1 MAAFQLTS
9 LSLLVNITS
18 MSELSPA
25 ARAIVEAFAERYELL
40 GPLEGNWQEVCL
52 AAALTALAARIK
64 GADSIRQDVL
74 DIVNEL
80 EKSDG

>member
-1 MAAFQLTS
+1 MPD
-9 LSLLVNITS
+9 
-18 MSELSPA
+18 LSPA
-25 ARAIVEAFAERYELL
+25 ARAIVEAFDERYELL

-52 AAALTALAARIK
+52 AAALTALAVRIK

-80 EKSDG
+80 EGAQ

>member
-1 MAAFQLTS
+1 MT
-9 LSLLVNITS
+9 

-25 ARAIVEAFAERYELL
+25 ARAIVEAFEERYERL

-52 AAALTALAARIK
+52 AAALTALAVRIK
-64 GADSIRQDVL
+64 GADDIRQDVL

-80 EKSDG
+80 EQFNG